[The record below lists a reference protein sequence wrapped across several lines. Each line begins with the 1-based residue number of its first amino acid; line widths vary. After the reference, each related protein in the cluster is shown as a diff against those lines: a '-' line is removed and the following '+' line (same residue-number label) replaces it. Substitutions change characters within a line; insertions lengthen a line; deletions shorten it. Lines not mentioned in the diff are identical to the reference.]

1 MQAAQDLHKL
11 GPKFVLVKG
20 GHLIAAPHTDPS
32 ELPSDAPRTP
42 SSNLAQAP
50 STSTPSTQTSA
61 SSAMQDSQ
69 PDSAAQC
76 FASSADSTSGLT
88 QVTDEPASNPNV
100 ETDSAT
106 GQAKQDKQPQSQS
119 RAEVEVEQ
127 DTRHHN
133 GKHAHQAGNNQR
145 AGNAVHQTIESKP
158 FTLQT
163 CFLTVHVESLN
174 SLVAVAMAEEAIVGL
189 LHRAQIEI

>member
-20 GHLIAAPHTDPS
+20 GHLIAAPHTDPN
-32 ELPSDAPRTP
+32 EPPSDAPRTP
-42 SSNLAQAP
+42 SSNVAQAP
-50 STSTPSTQTSA
+50 STSIPSTQASA

-69 PDSAAQC
+69 PDSAAQD
-76 FASSADSTSGLT
+76 FASSADSASGLT

-100 ETDSAT
+100 ETYSAI
-106 GQAKQDKQPQSQS
+106 GEANQDKQPQSQS

-127 DTRHHN
+127 DTRQSN

-145 AGNAVHQTIESKP
+145 AGNAVDQSMKSKP
-158 FTLQT
+158 FTL
-163 CFLTVHVESLN
+163 
-174 SLVAVAMAEEAIVGL
+174 
-189 LHRAQIEI
+189 